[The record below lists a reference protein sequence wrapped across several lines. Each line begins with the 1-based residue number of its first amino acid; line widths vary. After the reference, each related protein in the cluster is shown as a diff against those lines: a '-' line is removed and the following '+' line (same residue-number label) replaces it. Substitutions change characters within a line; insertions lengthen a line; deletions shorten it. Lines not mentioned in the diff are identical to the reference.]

1 MIEAKNKFIKLSTI
15 PEEEEP
21 EIVYIKRSPSLI
33 KAQKKYYEKNKQKIT
48 AKQTIYNDKYT
59 KLTHECDCGDV
70 ITNAARYHHLR
81 SKRHARRIEN
91 IKNGKLP
98 SALKSEEKVDCA
110 CGGHYIF
117 KHRHQHLKT
126 KKHTDFILHQ
136 QQNLRKQ
143 LRNLNGSQAGLLIND
158 TLEIKEI

>member
-1 MIEAKNKFIKLSTI
+1 MIEAINKFCRLTK
-15 PEEEEP
+15 EEKEEV
-21 EIVYIKRSPSLI
+21 IYIKRSPSLI
-33 KAQKKYYEKNKQKIT
+33 KAQKKYYEKNKEKIT
-48 AKQTIYNDKYT
+48 AKQTEYNQRYT
-59 KLTHECDCGDV
+59 KLTHTCDCGDV

-81 SKRHARRIEN
+81 SKRHSRRLEN

-143 LRNLNGSQAGLLIND
+143 LSNLNGSNAGLIINN
-158 TLEIKEI
+158 TLKVKEI

>member
-1 MIEAKNKFIKLSTI
+1 MIEAPNKFCRLTTI
-15 PEEEEP
+15 EEEEQ
-21 EIVYIKRSPSLI
+21 EVIYIKRSPSLI
-33 KAQKKYYEKNKQKIT
+33 KAQKKYYEKNKAKIT
-48 AKQTIYNDKYT
+48 AKQTEYNNKYT
-59 KLTHECDCGDV
+59 KLTHECECGDV
-70 ITNAARYHHLR
+70 ISNAAKYHHIR

-98 SALKSEEKVDCA
+98 SALKSEEKVNCE

-143 LRNLNGSQAGLLIND
+143 LSNLNGSQAELIVNNSV
-158 TLEIKEI
+158 EVKEI

>member
-1 MIEAKNKFIKLSTI
+1 MIEAINKFCRLTK
-15 PEEEEP
+15 EEKEEV
-21 EIVYIKRSPSLI
+21 IYIKRSPSLI
-33 KAQKKYYEKNKQKIT
+33 KAQKKYYEKNKAKIT
-48 AKQTIYNDKYT
+48 AKQTEYNNKYT
-59 KLTHECDCGDV
+59 KLTHECECGDI

-91 IKNGKLP
+91 IKNGKEP
-98 SALKSEEKVDCA
+98 SALKSEEKVNCA

-126 KKHTDFILHQ
+126 KKHTDYIFYQ

-143 LRNLNGSQAGLLIND
+143 LDNLNGSQADLIVNNSV
-158 TLEIKEI
+158 EVKEI

>member
-1 MIEAKNKFIKLSTI
+1 MIEAINKFCRLTK
-15 PEEEEP
+15 EEKEEV
-21 EIVYIKRSPSLI
+21 IYIKRSPSLI
-33 KAQKKYYEKNKQKIT
+33 KAQKKYYEKNKAKIT
-48 AKQTIYNDKYT
+48 AKQTEYNQRYT
-59 KLTHECDCGDV
+59 KLTHTCDCGDV

-81 SKRHARRIEN
+81 SKRHSRRLEN

-143 LRNLNGSQAGLLIND
+143 LSNLNGSNAGLIINN
-158 TLEIKEI
+158 TLKVKEI

>member
-1 MIEAKNKFIKLSTI
+1 MIPIENKFIKLSTI
-15 PEEEEP
+15 EEEDP
-21 EIVYIKRSPSLI
+21 EVIYIKRSPSLI
-33 KAQKKYYEKNKQKIT
+33 KAQKKYYEKNKAKIT
-48 AKQTIYNDKYT
+48 ARQTEYNHNYT
-59 KLTHECDCGDV
+59 KLTHECECGDV

-81 SKRHARRIEN
+81 SKRHARRLEN
-91 IKNGKLP
+91 IKNGKEP
-98 SALKSEEKVDCA
+98 SALKSEEKVNCA

-143 LRNLNGSQAGLLIND
+143 LSNLNGSNAGLIINNSV
-158 TLEIKEI
+158 EVKEI